1 MEVLARDNDG
11 GSAGGIQHHGSGVAS
26 SKHRDFQSF
35 AVCFSIGY
43 RRARQR
49 SLAESPGGVSDEGKG
64 RG

>member
-11 GSAGGIQHHGSGVAS
+11 GSAGGIQRNGSGVAS

-35 AVCFSIGY
+35 AICFSIGY

-49 SLAESPGGVSDEGKG
+49 RLEGSPPGVSDEGEG